1 MKSNTLKITISIFS
15 MLLCMNVYSQRQ
27 GGRQGGGD
35 RQGGDQRGQK
45 PDAAMILKK
54 LDTNNDG
61 VIDKEEAAKD
71 ERRVIFENFAEID
84 TNEDGVID
92 LEELKASLK
101 NKKRRKP
108 NAKKLIK
115 QMDDNGDGTLNKL
128 EVAAKEN
135 QHILKNF
142 EVIDTND
149 DEELDRDELKAF
161 FAKNDKKR
169 KKKRRRN

>member
-1 MKSNTLKITISIFS
+1 MKSKNLKITLSIFS

-45 PDAAMILKK
+45 PTAAMILKK

-61 VIDKEEAAKD
+61 VIDKEEASKD

-92 LEELKASLK
+92 LDELKASLK

-115 QMDDNGDGTLNKL
+115 KMDDNGDGTLNKL
-128 EVAAKEN
+128 EVAAKED
-135 QHILKNF
+135 QRLLKNF
-142 EVIDTND
+142 EAIDTND
-149 DEELDRDELKAF
+149 DGELDVKELKAF
-161 FAKNDKKR
+161 FSKNEKKR
-169 KKKRRRN
+169 KKRRRRN

>member
-1 MKSNTLKITISIFS
+1 MKRTQLKITLSIFS

-27 GGRQGGGD
+27 GRQGGGD
-35 RQGGDQRGQK
+35 RHAGQRGQK
-45 PDAAMILKK
+45 PTAAMILEK
-54 LDTNNDG
+54 LDTNNDD
-61 VIDKEEAAKD
+61 VIDKEEAAND

-101 NKKRRKP
+101 NKRRRRP

-115 QMDDNGDGTLNKL
+115 QIDDNGDGTLNKL

-135 QHILKNF
+135 HLLTKNF
-142 EVIDTND
+142 DAIDTNED
-149 DEELDRDELKAF
+149 GELDRDELKAF
-161 FAKNDKKR
+161 FAKNEKKR
-169 KKKRRRN
+169 KKRRRRN